1 MLTPRSRPISPLAA
15 AFISLTVAASSTTAQ
30 EAPPRDSVRTDSVSV
45 QARENPQRLEKI
57 QVKARRS
64 LTGYASGVTRSAM
77 KIPALP
83 RDIPQSL
90 TMVTRALVRD
100 QAMKS
105 MADVVRYM
113 PGITMGQGEGN
124 RDQPTI
130 RGNASTA
137 DFFVDG
143 VRDDAQYFRD
153 LYNLERVEALKGSNA
168 MAFGRGG
175 GGGVLNRVTKE
186 ARGST
191 NREVAVDGG
200 TFGGRRASTD
210 IQQKISALF
219 STRLNTVYESSE
231 SCRDNGS
238 LNRSGINPTIALE
251 NASSSTRVT
260 AAYEYFRDKRTAD
273 RGIPSFQGRPVDT
286 DPSTFFGSADRSFSR
301 MNVNSANATIS
312 HDAGRFQIR
321 NRTTFSDYDKFYQNI
336 YPSGATS
343 TEAVLSAYNHAIGRR
358 NLFSQTDL
366 VLTRMS
372 GGATHDL
379 VIGAE
384 LGAQSTESVRRT
396 GYFGESSTAVR
407 VPLTDPSY
415 RGEVVFRQSASDAD
429 NGTDVTTR
437 SLYVLDQVT
446 LSPQVRFIAGARYE
460 NFALR
465 FHDNRTANERRRTDG
480 MVSPRVGFVLKPT
493 ELATVYASYSLSFL
507 PGSGDQFGSL
517 TDITRA
523 LRPERFTN
531 YEAGAKWDALD
542 RLSLSIAAYRLDRT
556 NTRSTDPSDP
566 SRVIQT
572 GSQRSRGVELAA
584 SGSVTSRWEIAAGAA
599 LQSARIVDATA
610 AARAG
615 SKVPLVPSRSLSVWN
630 KYSLSQ
636 RFAIAGGAIH
646 QNEMFAAVDNIVTLP
661 GFTRIDGA
669 LYVGVAR
676 GIRAQVNVENIF
688 NVKYFPSSNGNNNIA
703 PGSPRAAT
711 LSLNA
716 GF

>member
-15 AFISLTVAASSTTAQ
+15 AFISLTVAASSLTAQ
-30 EAPPRDSVRTDSVSV
+30 NAAPRDSVRTDSASV
-45 QARENPQRLEKI
+45 QTQENPQRLEKI

-64 LTGYASGVTRSAM
+64 STGYGSGFTRSAM

-105 MADVVRYM
+105 MADVVRYI

-191 NREVAVDGG
+191 SREVAADAGS
-200 TFGGRRASTD
+200 FGGRRASTD

-219 STRLNTVYESSE
+219 SARLNTVYESSE
-231 SCRDNGS
+231 SFRDNVS
-238 LNRSGINPTIALE
+238 LDRSGINPTIALE

-321 NRTTFSDYDKFYQNI
+321 NRTTFSEYDKFYQNI

-396 GYFGESSTAVR
+396 GYFGESSSAVR

-415 RGEVVFRQSASDAD
+415 RGEVVFRQSASDVD

-517 TDITRA
+517 TEITRA

-669 LYVGVAR
+669 LYVGVSR
-676 GIRAQVNVENIF
+676 GIRAQVNLENIF